1 MITVVAGPC
10 GAGKTTWILQELAQA
25 SAPAIY
31 VTPGVG
37 TVPIDATRVAAR
49 FPQVD
54 IFHRQPEAE
63 LRQRLAAGVPAY
75 FELGFHLEMALPLLE
90 TLPHRR
96 VVLVAEDD
104 ADSGWSLWADQV
116 VRGNPSPVKLPA
128 VQMWQAPLTGQVFD
142 PPSLDTFWQELT
154 QGAYGRVQRAKGI
167 FELADGQ
174 AFHFDFVGSLPGTAY
189 TELPLPRWLEGRPH
203 RFSGL
208 EVVGQGLAEGAI
220 SATLKDCALSDSL
233 LASHQASL
241 QKSDSLEVA

>member
-1 MITVVAGPC
+1 
-10 GAGKTTWILQELAQA
+10 
-25 SAPAIY
+25 
-31 VTPGVG
+31 
-37 TVPIDATRVAAR
+37 VAAR
-49 FPQVD
+49 FPQID

-63 LRQRLAAGVPAY
+63 LRQRFAAGVPAY
-75 FELGFHLEMALPLLE
+75 FELGFHLEMNIPLLE

-96 VVLVAEDD
+96 VAVVADD
-104 ADSGWSLWADQV
+104 SDSGWSLWADQV
-116 VRGNPSPVKLPA
+116 VRGNPSPVKLPS
-128 VQMWQAPLTGQVFD
+128 VQVWRAPLTGQVFD

-174 AFHFDFVGSLPGTAY
+174 AFHFDFLGSLPGTAY

-220 SATLKDCALSDSL
+220 AATLKDCTLSDSL

-241 QKSDSLEVA
+241 QVSHSLEVA